1 MKLKRLL
8 SGETFIKF
16 LDSRTAEEDSNANFL
31 KEGTTDNHF
40 EYSGHFQD
48 MKKYWN
54 AKSLTT
60 LL

>member
-1 MKLKRLL
+1 MKLKGLL

-16 LDSRTAEEDSNANFL
+16 LDSRTAEEDCWRSNANFL
-31 KEGTTDNHF
+31 KEETTDNHF

-54 AKSLTT
+54 ENL
-60 LL
+60 

>member
-8 SGETFIKF
+8 SGETSIEF

-31 KEGTTDNHF
+31 KEETTILSIQDI
-40 EYSGHFQD
+40 QD

-54 AKSLTT
+54 AKSFTT